1 MKKKILLIFTCLLV
15 LIAFCVTPIQ
25 CLALE
30 AESGTGE
37 PTDTTEADLPTEEQM
52 PSESVSAPSTAH
64 TIFTRVY
71 EYCVENKTEVLGLV
85 GDAVIFIL
93 AIFVKLRNDKKT
105 KEIANVLGTVKDD
118 TKGTASAQTSVVG
131 AVNGMIDSY
140 NGMRE
145 AYEKYESTEDD
156 RNRLVGAVMVQNT
169 ALLEILQTVY
179 VNNKNLP
186 QGTKDL
192 VNQKY
197 ANCLKALN
205 DDDLLRSIVEA
216 VREKVGTTQAT
227 ESDSSDAE
235 GV

>member
-37 PTDTTEADLPTEEQM
+37 P
-52 PSESVSAPSTAH
+52 STAH
-64 TIFTRVY
+64 TIFSRLD
-71 EYCVENKTEVLGLV
+71 EYYVENKTEVLGLV

-93 AIFVKLRNDKKT
+93 AIIVKLRNDKKT
-105 KEIANVLGTVKDD
+105 KEIENVLGAVKDD
-118 TKGTASAQTSVVG
+118 TKGTVFSQNSVVC

-156 RNRLVGAVMVQNT
+156 RSRLVGAVMVQNT

-197 ANCLKALN
+197 ANCLKALS
-205 DDDLLRSIVEA
+205 DDELLRSLVEK
-216 VREKVGTTQAT
+216 VREKVRATTQT
-227 ESDSSDAE
+227 EESDSSVGEVA
-235 GV
+235 

>member
-1 MKKKILLIFTCLLV
+1 MRNKILLIITCVFVMAMLFTYPL
-15 LIAFCVTPIQ
+15 Q
-25 CLALE
+25 CFAAE
-30 AESGTGE
+30 AEDGTGE
-37 PTDTTEADLPTEEQM
+37 IVSTLDTELPAEEQM
-52 PSESVSAPSTAH
+52 PSEGISAPSTAN

-71 EYCVENKTEVLGLV
+71 EYFIENKTEMLGIA
-85 GDAVIFIL
+85 GDVFIFIL
-93 AIFVKLRNDKKT
+93 AIFVKLKNDKKT
-105 KEIANVLGTVKDD
+105 KTIAADLKIVKGDAS
-118 TKGTASAQTSVVG
+118 GTALAQTSVVG

-140 NGMRE
+140 NGMRQ
-145 AYEKYESTEDD
+145 AYEKYENTEDD

-205 DDDLLRSIVEA
+205 DDDLLRSIVDA
-216 VREKVGTTQAT
+216 VREKVGKTQET
-227 ESDSSDAE
+227 ESDTSEAE